1 MRWAALWR
9 QAPRCG
15 HVLRLPVW
23 SSYPYGAVLE
33 LFLNLPLH
41 PRHPRFQFGFIA
53 NRSRRKR
60 HVNHLGFDL
69 LGGFALGLLE
79 TLRQRIALGLPH
91 LLADNSSLLGHPGT
105 GRCCSRAHQE
115 RKPTAALVWT
125 TRPATPARTPG
136 RTQTSSQCRKPR
148 LRWIHRPWTKSTP
161 RCRIG

>member
-23 SSYPYGAVLE
+23 SSYLYGAVLE

-91 LLADNSSLLGHPGT
+91 LQADSLQAGDDLRLGADFNAEHGDQTVLREDGLTLLVGELRPGI
-105 GRCCSRAHQE
+105 GLLQGNQAF
-115 RKPTAALVWT
+115 LVELLI
-125 TRPATPARTPG
+125 ARMM
-136 RTQTSSQCRKPR
+136 
-148 LRWIHRPWTKSTP
+148 HREFLPENLS
-161 RCRIG
+161 